1 MTMVGARQE
10 LQIGGVAAA
19 RLADD
24 FGTPL
29 YVYDAAEIR
38 RAFARIVRANP
49 YQPVQIHYA
58 CVTNANIAILRMI
71 RAMGGGIHANTWGD
85 AVMALHAGF
94 PRQDIVYSG
103 SNITA
108 EDFGNIFSEGV
119 AVNLNSL
126 SQLRQ
131 YAKRLHEFDREHG
144 RSLET
149 LRRVGLRI
157 HLEDKMPYSRMG
169 VKVSELD
176 EARAVAGQ
184 EGLRLAGVHYYRGTG
199 TIHINHFLEPFPWL
213 MGVARRLGET
223 IEYVDV
229 GGGFGYPYIPG
240 GPDDFDWEYFGARMS
255 EMLEELSAA
264 VGRRIRLILEPG
276 RSVVAASG
284 FLLTRVVGVD
294 RRAAGGQVAGVD
306 TTVSHISSETFRV
319 YGGYRRIVLA
329 GRQSDEPPVPTDV
342 VGSTTFSDDYIGR
355 APRNE
360 RTDRGMYLPPLREG
374 DLLAVLDAGG
384 YGFAFASN
392 FLNKPR
398 PAEVMVDGG
407 TARVVRRRETY
418 DDMLRLQD
426 CEASSAG

>member
-1 MTMVGARQE
+1 MKGE

-19 RLADD
+19 RLAGD

-38 RAFARIVRANP
+38 RAFGRIVRANP

-103 SNITA
+103 SNITD
-108 EDFGNIFSEGV
+108 EDFRNIFSAGV

-131 YAKRLHEFDREHG
+131 YAKRLHEFEREHG
-144 RSLET
+144 RPLET

-199 TIHINHFLEPFPWL
+199 TLHINHFLEPFPWL
-213 MGVARRLGET
+213 MDVARRLGET

-255 EMLEELSAA
+255 EMLEDLSAA
-264 VGRRIRLILEPG
+264 V
-276 RSVVAASG
+276 
-284 FLLTRVVGVD
+284 TRVVGVD

-329 GRQSDEPPVPTDV
+329 GRQSDEPLVPTDV

-360 RTDRGMYLPPLREG
+360 RTDRGMFLPPLREG

-426 CEASSAG
+426 CEASSAGSA